1 MKLTAY
7 LADRAAA
14 LLCFA
19 LAEGLAAGLL
29 WLIGVRAVF
38 IGFVAAVFGVFFAA
52 SLAWDYAR
60 RSRYYN
66 RLLTLLDTLDEKTL
80 ILEIAE
86 RPDFLDGKILRDIL
100 QQNCKYQ
107 NDQLAAMQR
116 QNREYREF
124 LEAWVHEIKTP
135 ITSARLA
142 AENEKTP
149 AALRIDD
156 SLRRIDNL
164 VELILYYARSEA
176 PEKDFKVERTTVQA
190 LVSASLKSYSKP
202 IIQAGGRVEL
212 MGLDLPVPA
221 DTKSCAFVIGQV
233 IANAIKYRREDFR
246 LVFTAETR
254 ANHTALHIRDN
265 GVGIPA
271 ADLPRVFEKRRL
283 PDRQRRTDHRLC
295 RDDGADFDLCGR
307 SDLRRPVRRAGLA
320 ALADRRRAARK
331 PGQRRLDLG
340 FQPRACDAGAGG
352 GRTG

>member
-142 AENEKTP
+142 AENEKSP

-176 PEKDFKVERTTVQA
+176 P
-190 LVSASLKSYSKP
+190 
-202 IIQAGGRVEL
+202 
-212 MGLDLPVPA
+212 
-221 DTKSCAFVIGQV
+221 
-233 IANAIKYRREDFR
+233 
-246 LVFTAETR
+246 
-254 ANHTALHIRDN
+254 
-265 GVGIPA
+265 
-271 ADLPRVFEKRRL
+271 
-283 PDRQRRTDHRLC
+283 
-295 RDDGADFDLCGR
+295 
-307 SDLRRPVRRAGLA
+307 
-320 ALADRRRAARK
+320 
-331 PGQRRLDLG
+331 
-340 FQPRACDAGAGG
+340 
-352 GRTG
+352 

>member
-19 LAEGLAAGLL
+19 LAEGLTAGLL

-52 SLAWDYAR
+52 SLAWDYAQ

-66 RLLTLLDTLDEKTL
+66 RLLTLLDALDEKTL

-190 LVSASLKSYSKP
+190 LVSAALKSYSKP

-233 IANAIKYRREDFR
+233 IANAIKYRSEDFR
-246 LVFTAETR
+246 LVFTAEAR

-271 ADLPRVFEKRRL
+271 ADLPRVFEKGFTGQNGRL
-283 PDRQRRTDHRLC
+283 RPQSTGIGLYLC
-295 RDDGADFDLCGR
+295 KKLCDGMNIQISIKSAPNAGATVTLLFPTESL
-307 SDLRRPVRRAGLA
+307 LAGL
-320 ALADRRRAARK
+320 
-331 PGQRRLDLG
+331 
-340 FQPRACDAGAGG
+340 
-352 GRTG
+352 

>member
-1 MKLTAY
+1 MKLTAH

-19 LAEGLAAGLL
+19 LAEGLTAGLL

-38 IGFVAAVFGVFFAA
+38 IGFVAAVFGVIFAA

-124 LEAWVHEIKTP
+124 LEAWVHEIRTP

-149 AALRIDD
+149 RLCASTIHCATLTTLSSLFSTTHAAKRR
-156 SLRRIDNL
+156 RRISRSS
-164 VELILYYARSEA
+164 AR
-176 PEKDFKVERTTVQA
+176 RCRRW
-190 LVSASLKSYSKP
+190 SARRSK
-202 IIQAGGRVEL
+202 
-212 MGLDLPVPA
+212 
-221 DTKSCAFVIGQV
+221 
-233 IANAIKYRREDFR
+233 AIRSRSSR
-246 LVFTAETR
+246 
-254 ANHTALHIRDN
+254 
-265 GVGIPA
+265 PA
-271 ADLPRVFEKRRL
+271 A
-283 PDRQRRTDHRLC
+283 
-295 RDDGADFDLCGR
+295 GW
-307 SDLRRPVRRAGLA
+307 S
-320 ALADRRRAARK
+320 
-331 PGQRRLDLG
+331 
-340 FQPRACDAGAGG
+340 
-352 GRTG
+352 